1 MKTGKKQ
8 INRLSILGVSMLMV
22 ILGVSIVFLSS
33 SSFSTGINMS
43 ERLQKSSS
51 SHLLGTDELGRD
63 RLSCVV
69 YGILI
74 SFALSVV
81 VVLISGGIGSFLGM
95 LAGLAGGVVDRVIM
109 WCADII
115 LAFPG
120 ILLAMAAAAFFK
132 PGPVTLVLILIWVGW
147 AGYARLARAETL
159 KYKHRDFITAAKG
172 YNASMVHIVTGHLIP
187 LVLPLLIVQA
197 SLDIPGVIMSESGLD
212 YLGIG
217 LGPHIPSLGQLI
229 SNAQA
234 NMFSSPE
241 GVIIPGAA
249 LSMLIISVTFMAE
262 GLKKRKR
269 KF

>member
-1 MKTGKKQ
+1 
-8 INRLSILGVSMLMV
+8 
-22 ILGVSIVFLSS
+22 
-33 SSFSTGINMS
+33 MS
-43 ERLQKSSS
+43 KRMQKSSS

-69 YGILI
+69 YGILV
-74 SFALSVV
+74 SLALSIV

-95 LAGLAGGVVDRVIM
+95 LAGLAGGVVDKVIM

-132 PGPVTLVLILIWVGW
+132 PGPVTLVLILTCVGW

-159 KYKHRDFITAAKG
+159 KYKHRDFITAARG
-172 YNASMVHIVTGHLIP
+172 YNASTVHIVTGHLIG
-187 LVLPLLIVQA
+187 LVLPLLIVQV
-197 SLDIPGVIMSESGLD
+197 SLDIPGVIISESGLD

-217 LGPHIPSLGQLI
+217 LGADIPSLGQLI

-241 GVIIPGAA
+241 GVIIPGIA

-262 GLKKRKR
+262 GLKKKKR